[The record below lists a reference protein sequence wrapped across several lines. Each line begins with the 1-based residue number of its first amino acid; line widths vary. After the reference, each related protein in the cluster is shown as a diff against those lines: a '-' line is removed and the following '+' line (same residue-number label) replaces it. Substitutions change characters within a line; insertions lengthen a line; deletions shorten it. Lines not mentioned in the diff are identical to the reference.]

1 MKMKLGKLIVG
12 AAVLL
17 ISTSSFAQDD
27 EKREC
32 DRMLFLAQQARMERN
47 DYKESSLYMIKAEQ
61 ICGGLDAKNTK
72 ILIASLRNTINGESE
87 ATSKMAYQDTLSR
100 AFDRSEAAGHYDQA
114 DDLVR
119 AANELGTS
127 APNRKKAD
135 ELFKRGIAAQGEK
148 TNEGYLSYYYYNMYA
163 MYAALTSPDD
173 KANLKREMITVY
185 FELSSLISKAN
196 MSAQTQETV
205 TGYFN
210 AVVNTCEDIL
220 PELGGFMENLP
231 SDVEMKKAAL
241 MNFITLLEN
250 KKCTDADEYGTLIN
264 TYVETDPT
272 SLDAQLMKAKYL
284 TAKKK
289 HSEAI
294 ATLKTA
300 KGLATDDAKKMEITY
315 MIASA
320 QFSARSYKAAYNT
333 AMSISGEYKGKALVI
348 AGKSVGN
355 NANNC
360 GVSSF
365 ERKCNYIYAVQLL
378 QQASALG
385 ESSGGAIGSFRN
397 NFPTSEDI
405 FDNDSPAS
413 VTLSC
418 YGVSVNP
425 KG

>member
-1 MKMKLGKLIVG
+1 MKLGKLIIG

-17 ISTSSFAQDD
+17 ISTSSFAQDE

-32 DRMLFLAQQARMERN
+32 DRMLYLAQQARLERN

-61 ICGGLDAKNTK
+61 ICDGLDEKNTK
-72 ILIASLRNTINGESE
+72 ILIASLRNTINGEQD
-87 ATSKMAYQDTLSR
+87 ANSKMAYQDTLEAAYTR
-100 AFDRSEAAGHYDQA
+100 AEAAGFYKQTE
-114 DDLVR
+114 DLIR
-119 AANELGTS
+119 ASNILGAS
-127 APNRKKAD
+127 APNREKAD

-148 TNEGYLSYYYYNMYA
+148 THEGYLSYYYYNMYA
-163 MYAALTSPDD
+163 MYASKTTAED
-173 KANLKREMITVY
+173 KAALKGEMITVY
-185 FELSSLISKAN
+185 FELSSLISRAN

-220 PELGGFMENLP
+220 PELAGFMENLP
-231 SDVEMKKAAL
+231 ADVEMKKAAL

-250 KKCTDADEYGTLIN
+250 KNCTDADEYGTLIN
-264 TYVETDPT
+264 TFVETDPT

-284 TAKKK
+284 IAKKK
-289 HSEAI
+289 YSDAI
-294 ATLKTA
+294 GTLRTA
-300 KGLATDDAKKMEITY
+300 KDLAPDAAKKEEITY

-320 QFSARSYKAAYNT
+320 QFGIGSYKAAYST

-348 AGKSVGN
+348 AGKAVGN

-360 GVSSF
+360 GVSTF

-378 QQASALG
+378 QQASNLG
-385 ESSGGAIGSFRN
+385 ESSGGAIGSYRN
-397 NFPTSEDI
+397 SFPTEEDI
-405 FDNDSPAS
+405 FDNDSPSS
-413 VTLSC
+413 VQLSC

-425 KG
+425 RG